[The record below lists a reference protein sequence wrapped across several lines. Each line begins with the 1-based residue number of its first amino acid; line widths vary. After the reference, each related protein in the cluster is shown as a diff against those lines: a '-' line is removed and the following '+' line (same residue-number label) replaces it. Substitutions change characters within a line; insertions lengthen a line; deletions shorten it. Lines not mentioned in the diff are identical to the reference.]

1 MPKLVSQVRQIC
13 LEKST
18 LVAKVPEKQITKF
31 SEYVKHLETLQ
42 GDFPGAPLW
51 YRGSN
56 NKDHNLVPGLYRH
69 QKSTSSDE
77 IGKLERELI
86 ARFRQRSMPFSDKV
100 PQDDWGVLFYMQHHR
115 IPTRLLDWSENP
127 FIAFYFA
134 VANAAYT
141 KDVGGVI
148 TYTKDAVVWVL
159 NPTTWNKHALDHV
172 SYDGGILL
180 TIDDEMKGYHPESTV
195 GKMNNH
201 PVAMYGIHNSPRI
214 VAQRGVFTVSG
225 QMVSGLDELYDQHR
239 YPRKSLQKLVIPKE
253 NISALRESLFLYGI
267 TESVV
272 YPDLDG
278 LALEIK
284 RFYKFEV

>member
-1 MPKLVSQVRQIC
+1 M
-13 LEKST
+13 
-18 LVAKVPEKQITKF
+18 AKVPEKLVTKF
-31 SEYVKHLETLQ
+31 SDYVKHLEAVQ
-42 GDFPGAPLW
+42 AESPGAPLW

-56 NKDHNLVPGLYRH
+56 NKDHHLVPGLYRH
-69 QKSTSSDE
+69 YKSASSDD

-100 PQDDWGVLFYMQHHR
+100 PQDDWGVLFYMQHYR
-115 IPTRLLDWSENP
+115 LPTRLLDWSENP

-134 VANAAYT
+134 ISNSAYE
-141 KDVGGVI
+141 KNDLGVI
-148 TYTKDAVVWVL
+148 SYTKDAVVWVL
-159 NPTTWNKHALDHV
+159 NPTTWNRHALDHV
-172 SYDGGILL
+172 SYDGGVLL

-201 PVAMYGIHNSPRI
+201 PVAMFGIHNSPRI

-225 QMVSGLDELYDQHR
+225 QMVSGLDVLYDQHK

-253 NISALRESLFLYGI
+253 YIASLRDSLFLYGI

-284 RFYKFEV
+284 RFYRFEV

>member
-1 MPKLVSQVRQIC
+1 M
-13 LEKST
+13 
-18 LVAKVPEKQITKF
+18 AKVPEKIVNKF
-31 SEYVKHLETLQ
+31 SDYIKFLEALQ
-42 GDFPGAPLW
+42 GDLPGVPLW

-56 NKDHNLVPGLYRH
+56 NKGHNLVPGLYRH
-69 QKSTSSDE
+69 PKSSSSED
-77 IGKLERELI
+77 ISKLESELI
-86 ARFRQRSMPFSDKV
+86 SRFRQRSMPFSDKV
-100 PQDDWGVLFYMQHHR
+100 PQEPWETLFYMQHYR
-115 IPTRLLDWSENP
+115 LPTRLLDWSENP

-134 VANAAYT
+134 VSNSSYE
-141 KDVGGVI
+141 KDAQGNVV
-148 TYTKDAVVWVL
+148 YLKDAVIWVL
-159 NPTTWNKHALDHV
+159 NPIQWNQHALRHV

-180 TIDDEMKGYHPESTV
+180 TIDDEMRAYQPEASV

-201 PVAMYGIHNSPRI
+201 PVAIYGVHNSPRI

-225 QMVSGLDELYDQHR
+225 QMVEGLDVLYDTHK
-239 YPRKSLQKLVIPKE
+239 YPRGVLHKIVVPKE
-253 NISALRESLFLYGI
+253 SIAALRDSLFLYGI